1 MRFMLLVKA
10 PKDSEVFEAFPP
22 GAVAR
27 EEALR
32 EELRRKAPRP

>member
-10 PKDSEVFEAFPP
+10 TKDFPSELFPP
-22 GAVAR
+22 EAVAR